1 MSQDI
6 NSLLKEATK
15 DIISEDTLKA
25 ISEAIEKKAEE
36 KVSLAVEA
44 ALVKQ
49 DDEYASKLE
58 AVLEAID
65 ADHTEKLDKIVARID
80 ETHSAKFKHAL
91 NTLDETHSEK
101 LVKLVKLYENA
112 LNNEAK
118 KFKETLVEQLSN
130 YIDLYIDKSIPAQQI
145 QEATQNARSRKIVEE
160 VKRLVG
166 LSDEFV
172 NEGVK
177 EALLDGKQ
185 QIDEANAQ
193 IKKLEEQVKLI
204 TEKAE
209 NAEKQLFLEKK
220 LENFPKA
227 KKDYMVRVLGEKK
240 IEDIKENFNYVAEMY
255 DKKEEDEVQVLKE
268 SVQPVTKGVD
278 RTAPKEVLSESKSY
292 SSAEAEATEGAAYVA
307 KAYVSE
313 FTKKPY

>member
-6 NSLLKEATK
+6 QTILKEATK
-15 DIISEDTLKA
+15 DLLSEESLKA
-25 ISEAIEKKAEE
+25 ISEAVQA
-36 KVSLAVEA
+36 KVDLAVEA

-49 DDEYASKLE
+49 DEDYASKLE

-80 ETHSAKFKHAL
+80 EAHAVKFKHAL
-91 NTLDETHSEK
+91 TALDEAHSEK

-112 LNNEAK
+112 LNSEAK

-130 YIDLYIDKSIPAQQI
+130 YIDLYIDKAIPAQQI
-145 QEATQNARSRKIVEE
+145 AEATQNARSRKIVDE

-185 QIDEANAQ
+185 QIDEANEQ
-193 IKKLEEQVKLI
+193 IKKLQGQLQLV

-209 NAEKQLFLEKK
+209 KAEKQLFLEKK

-227 KKDYMVRVLGEKK
+227 KKDYMLRVLSEKK
-240 IEDIKENFNYVAEMY
+240 MEAIKENFNYVAEMY
-255 DKKEEDEVQVLKE
+255 DKKEEDEVQILKE
-268 SVQPVTKGVD
+268 SAQTKTKGVD
-278 RTAPKEVLSESKSY
+278 VSQPKEVIKESRSY
-292 SSAEAEATEGAAYVA
+292 SSAESEATEGAEYVA